1 MKLFRRI
8 TLPAVFLATVALHA
22 QVPAQQP
29 AARSAKTRAQRYA
42 ELISG
47 SEALK
52 GSLFGVLAVNGA
64 GDTLA
69 CIHPDTRMVPASN
82 LKLVTTGAALHA
94 LGSGFRFETRI
105 GVRGEVSAE
114 GVLDGDLYI
123 IGGGDPTLASK
134 DTSALT
140 RAALF
145 ARWEKLLDGA
155 GIKSVRGRVI
165 GDGRYF
171 DGPIEKDT
179 WSYQD
184 IGTAYGTG
192 GDGLCFYEN
201 SLEVKVS
208 AGTAPGTPVNAIV
221 SFPQLPWLRFAN
233 RSRTGGA
240 GTGDELYLYTSDV
253 WPFAEMRGT
262 FAVDRAAKTE
272 EFSNKYG
279 AYTCAHYFC
288 EYLRANGIP
297 VSAGPADV
305 RGGRLRADPASL
317 ENGPYAA
324 KVDDLRILGATSSPQ
339 LKDIVLRTN
348 HLSDNF
354 YAETL
359 LRMLGRRLHH
369 SASYDSSYVAL
380 GEVLS
385 ALGADPAGVRI
396 VDGSGL
402 SRHNYVS
409 PSYFVR
415 FLGVMMDSPVFE
427 DYVASL
433 PQPGKGT
440 LASRLRGE
448 QEAVRARV
456 RMKSGSMNGTLCFS
470 GYIIPER
477 GARDETVVF
486 SILTNNALAGG
497 SKVGPL
503 LDRLIVLLAA
513 ENGN

>member
-1 MKLFRRI
+1 MKRI
-8 TLPAVFLATVALHA
+8 RIFLLTAALLAAAPAFG
-22 QVPAQQP
+22 QVPAREG
-29 AARSAKTRAQRYA
+29 ARPSVSRAQRYV

-47 SEALK
+47 SEALR
-52 GSLFGVLAVNGA
+52 GSVFGVLAVNGA

-69 CIHPDTRMVPASN
+69 VRNPDVRMVPASN
-82 LKLVTTGAALHA
+82 LKLVSTGAALHA
-94 LGSGFRFETRI
+94 LGSDFRFETRLGI
-105 GVRGEVSAE
+105 RGEVNGE
-114 GVLDGDLYI
+114 GVLEGDLYI

-134 DTSALT
+134 DTNALS
-140 RAALF
+140 REALF
-145 ARWEKLLDGA
+145 ARWKKLLDGA
-155 GIKSVRGRVI
+155 GIRSVRGLVI

-192 GDGLCFYEN
+192 GDGLCFHEN

-208 AGTAPGTPVNAIV
+208 PGTSTGSPVNAIV
-221 SFPQLPWLRFAN
+221 SYPQLPWLRLDN
-233 RSRTGGA
+233 RARTAPA

-253 WPFAEMRGT
+253 RPFAEMRGT
-262 FAVDRAAKTE
+262 FAIDRSAKTE

-288 EYLRANGIP
+288 EYLRGKGVA
-297 VSAGPADV
+297 VSGGPADV
-305 RGGRLRADPASL
+305 RGGSIRTDLSAPDP
-317 ENGPYAA
+317 GPYAA
-324 KVDDLRILGATSSPQ
+324 RVDDLRILGATSSPR

-348 HLSDNF
+348 HESDNF

-359 LRMLGRRLHH
+359 LRILGRRLHH

-380 GEVLS
+380 DEVLRE
-385 ALGADPAGVRI
+385 LGAAPSDVRI

-415 FLGVMMDSPVFE
+415 LLRAMTDSPVFE

-433 PQPGKGT
+433 PQPGEGT
-440 LASRLRGE
+440 LRTRMRNES
-448 QEAVRARV
+448 EAVRSRIF
-456 RMKSGSMNGTLCFS
+456 MKSGSMNGVRCLS
-470 GYIIPER
+470 GYIVPTV
-477 GARDETVVF
+477 GARDETIFF
-486 SILTNNALAGG
+486 SILTNNALAGA
-497 SKVGPL
+497 SKVDPL
-503 LDRLIVLLAA
+503 LDRLIVLLAG
-513 ENGN
+513 EN